1 MLTCHFLQDMLT
13 TLPLSH
19 IMHWASCPSS
29 FCLTVGDSASFSKLA
44 LETPL
49 AYKMDDL
56 LTSYIALVLAS
67 QDSKKQPVVHRESKK
82 I

>member
-1 MLTCHFLQDMLT
+1 MSQEILA

-19 IMHWASCPSS
+19 IMHWASSPAT

-56 LTSYIALVLAS
+56 LTSYIAHVLANS
-67 QDSKKQPVVHRESKK
+67 DKPSKPKPSAGQGFGQL

>member
-1 MLTCHFLQDMLT
+1 
-13 TLPLSH
+13 
-19 IMHWASCPSS
+19 MHWASSPST

-56 LTSYIALVLAS
+56 LTSYIAHVLATT
-67 QDSKKQPVVHRESKK
+67 DTAKQHQQKPAVTSANHGYGQL

>member
-1 MLTCHFLQDMLT
+1 MFQDMLA
-13 TLPLSH
+13 TLPLSY
-19 IMHWASCPSS
+19 IMHWASSPTN
-29 FCLTVGDSASFSKLA
+29 FCLTVGDSASFSKLV
-44 LETPL
+44 LETLL

-67 QDSKKQPVVHRESKK
+67 QDSKKAPVIRESKK

>member
-1 MLTCHFLQDMLT
+1 
-13 TLPLSH
+13 
-19 IMHWASCPSS
+19 MHWASSPST

-56 LTSYIALVLAS
+56 LTSYISLMLTNMN
-67 QDSKKQPVVHRESKK
+67 KQKTLRVK
-82 I
+82 

>member
-1 MLTCHFLQDMLT
+1 MSQEILA

-19 IMHWASCPSS
+19 IMHWASSPAT
-29 FCLTVGDSASFSKLA
+29 FCLTVGDSTSFSKLA

-67 QDSKKQPVVHRESKK
+67 QDNKKAPVIRESKK

>member
-1 MLTCHFLQDMLT
+1 M
-13 TLPLSH
+13 
-19 IMHWASCPSS
+19 
-29 FCLTVGDSASFSKLA
+29 
-44 LETPL
+44 

-67 QDSKKQPVVHRESKK
+67 QDSKKAPVIRESKK

>member
-1 MLTCHFLQDMLT
+1 MSSQEILA

-19 IMHWASCPSS
+19 IMHWASSPTT

-67 QDSKKQPVVHRESKK
+67 QDSKKAPVIRESKK

>member
-1 MLTCHFLQDMLT
+1 
-13 TLPLSH
+13 
-19 IMHWASCPSS
+19 MHWASSPST

-56 LTSYIALVLAS
+56 LTSYIALMLNNINAKPERRKS
-67 QDSKKQPVVHRESKK
+67 R
-82 I
+82 